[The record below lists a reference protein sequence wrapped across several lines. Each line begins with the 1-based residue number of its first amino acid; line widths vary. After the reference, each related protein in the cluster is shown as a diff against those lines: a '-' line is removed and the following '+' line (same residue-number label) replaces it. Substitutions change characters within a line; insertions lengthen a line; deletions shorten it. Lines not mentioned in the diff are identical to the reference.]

1 MLSDPLSI
9 NVEGSARS
17 FARVSSGGATSLYR
31 TSDGQYS
38 LEVSQS
44 YGDASVTLRKHPID
58 NDPFNGGPVDD
69 LVVGAGLHLVRNGV
83 GYNYS
88 SLNTL
93 RADMNSWMTDA
104 IASRI
109 LAGEL

>member
-9 NVEGSARS
+9 SIEGSVRS
-17 FARVSSGGATSLYR
+17 FARISSTGTTSLYR
-31 TSDGQYS
+31 TADGQYS
-38 LEVSQS
+38 LTIDQS

-88 SLNTL
+88 SLNAL
-93 RADMNSWMTDA
+93 RADMSSWMSDA